1 MQSRFVHIDQDTYY
15 AIVHKV
21 INDNLPMIVRMAQE
35 YLSKY
40 ERGVAPAYCTNID
53 AILLAL
59 YPELQVVEVAAA
71 QVNMDST

>member
-1 MQSRFVHIDQDTYY
+1 MPIHGLHFIKMFPIKKEHMRKFHTDQDTYY

-40 ERGVAPAYCTNID
+40 
-53 AILLAL
+53 
-59 YPELQVVEVAAA
+59 AAA
-71 QVNMDST
+71 QASSEIKKPSK